1 VVPAREDRDDPVA
14 VIEDRA
20 WAVARPGDPQVPAP
34 VIPRR
39 PGDQTDG

>member
-14 VIEDRA
+14 VIEDWA

-39 PGDQTDG
+39 PEDQADG